1 MTRWIVRDGGL
12 RRRAS
17 LCPAAP
23 LRGWFYPHYDKT
35 PCAILGERLKVDHKH
50 NASDED
56 AKPGNTLICAA
67 GGDPWLLAYKAV
79 RKYMRCLLTGRLDV
93 SPCPDGTYEDDSH
106 DFNTLQ
112 WFDGYVCEILKRIT
126 KVKMIR
132 DQKER
137 SKSLIRPPE
146 PLMWQRGCN
155 KTGITCDADY
165 WPYVNVQCAAPNN
178 RSNLVQ
184 LHC

>member
-1 MTRWIVRDGGL
+1 M
-12 RRRAS
+12 
-17 LCPAAP
+17 
-23 LRGWFYPHYDKT
+23 
-35 PCAILGERLKVDHKH
+35 DHKH

-56 AKPGNTLICAA
+56 AKPGNTLTCDA

-79 RKYMRCLLTGRLDV
+79 QKYVRCLLTGRLDV
-93 SPCPDGTYEDDSH
+93 SPCPDGTCEDDSH
-106 DFNTLQ
+106 DFSTLR

-146 PLMWQRGCN
+146 PLMWQKG
-155 KTGITCDADY
+155 T
-165 WPYVNVQCAAPNN
+165 
-178 RSNLVQ
+178 
-184 LHC
+184 